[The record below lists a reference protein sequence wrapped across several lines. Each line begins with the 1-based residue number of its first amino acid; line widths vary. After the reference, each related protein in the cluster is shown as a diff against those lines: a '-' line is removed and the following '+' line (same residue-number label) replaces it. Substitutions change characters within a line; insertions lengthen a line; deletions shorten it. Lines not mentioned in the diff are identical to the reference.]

1 VKLPFLTT
9 HNTSVTKPRNCL
21 NSACLI
27 TPSNFKNTFNL
38 YLQPSTFK
46 NTFNLC
52 PLWQPQPIECDVADA
67 ATRRVQA
74 SKPQRSNAA
83 LQASFTDGDPT

>member
-1 VKLPFLTT
+1 MVEFLSTGEAPLPSNSQYIG
-9 HNTSVTKPRNCL
+9 HKAKDCL

-27 TPSNFKNTFNL
+27 TPS
-38 YLQPSTFK
+38 TFK

-52 PLWQPQPIECDVADA
+52 LLWQLQPTECDVAHA
-67 ATRRVQA
+67 ATRRVHA

-83 LQASFTDGDPT
+83 LQAIFTDGNPT